1 MLLQEMV
8 LDSVDLQNRQF
19 HRRAHRVAIICA
31 GAHLLLCLCLGLV
44 TSTLMLALVVGLPAL
59 LIPAW
64 FAHRDPASLLSRLA
78 MATGFMIFTALII
91 QQTGGDMEAHF
102 SFFVLMSV
110 LVVYCDWR
118 PIVFALGLIALHHGS
133 FTVLQQME
141 SGAIVWNSPR
151 SGWSHFWVHAG
162 VGTVQAL
169 ALSYLAVMLRNL
181 VQGSFQVNA
190 MASAISEGRFESAPP
205 AGADAPMI
213 AAMVGMQARLGMM
226 MRQVDGAAANLSSA
240 LQEIACGSADLA
252 ARTEAS
258 AARTQSTSVEIEAV
272 VDQSR
277 DTLKV
282 TMEAEQS
289 NHRLAAAVSTV
300 LASTHQ
306 LLSTMQQI
314 DANSRRMSEI
324 ISAIDGIAFQTN
336 ILALNA
342 AVEAARAGEQGRGFA
357 VVANEVRSLAQRSAA
372 AARDVRDLIQAA
384 VASVGEGNQIA
395 RGTGQALGE
404 MEGLISRAQ
413 ALMHQTAQA
422 TRQGQPRLEALS
434 QSLRDIDST
443 MQQNAAFVEQL
454 GAATMALREQEAG
467 LRQALASL
475 RRDSPAS
482 SLA

>member
-1 MLLQEMV
+1 M
-8 LDSVDLQNRQF
+8 
-19 HRRAHRVAIICA
+19 AIICA
-31 GAHLLLCLCLGLV
+31 GAHLLLCLGIGLA
-44 TSTLMLALVVGLPAL
+44 TSTLMMALVVGLPAV

-64 FAHRDPASLLSRLA
+64 LAHRDPASLPSRLA
-78 MATGFMIFTALII
+78 MATGFMIFTALVI

-118 PIVFALGLIALHHGS
+118 PIAFALFLIALHHGG

-141 SGAIVWNSPR
+141 VGAVVWSSQR

-162 VGTVQAL
+162 VGTIQAL
-169 ALSYLAVMLRNL
+169 ALSYLAGMLRDL
-181 VQGSFQVNA
+181 VQGSFRVNA
-190 MASAISEGRFESAPP
+190 MAQDISEGRFESRP
-205 AGADAPMI
+205 AASADAEAPMVL
-213 AAMVGMQARLGMM
+213 AMIGMQERLRMM
-226 MRQVDGAAANLSSA
+226 MGQVEAATGSLSSA
-240 LQEIACGSADLA
+240 LQEIASGAADLA
-252 ARTEAS
+252 SRTESS
-258 AARTQSTSVEIEAV
+258 AARTQTTSVEIAAV
-272 VDQSR
+272 VSQSR

-289 NHRLAAAVSTV
+289 NQRLASAVSTV

-324 ISAIDGIAFQTN
+324 ITAIDGIAFQTN

-372 AARDVRDLIQAA
+372 AARDVRGLIQAA

-413 ALMHQTAQA
+413 ALMHQTAEA
-422 TRQGQPRLEALS
+422 TRHGQPRLEALG
-434 QSLRDIDST
+434 QSLQDIDGA

-454 GAATMALREQEAG
+454 GAATMALREQETG

-475 RRDSPAS
+475 QHDASTRQPA
-482 SLA
+482 